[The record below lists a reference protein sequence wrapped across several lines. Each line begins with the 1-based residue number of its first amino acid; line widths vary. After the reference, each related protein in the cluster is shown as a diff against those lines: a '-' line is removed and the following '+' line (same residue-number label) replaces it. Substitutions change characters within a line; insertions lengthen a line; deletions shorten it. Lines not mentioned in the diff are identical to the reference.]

1 MLALFRQKL
10 QKFQHPPA
18 GSYADAAAVN
28 AASQSYLGVIKA
40 CPSQRHLVKGSCGL
54 VQASAQHCLVCAN
67 YDEGGRLIHLQQ

>member
-28 AASQSYLGVIKA
+28 AGSQSYLGVIKA
-40 CPSQRHLVKGSCGL
+40 CPSQL
-54 VQASAQHCLVCAN
+54 
-67 YDEGGRLIHLQQ
+67 